1 MMILNPALGGLL
13 FINGKPGAKLQ
24 ELLNANRG
32 IPGKEIFVHPINLI
46 TLVAKQ
52 R

>member
-1 MMILNPALGGLL
+1 MMVLNPASGGLL
-13 FINGKPGAKLQ
+13 FINGNPGAKLQ

-32 IPGKEIFVHPINLI
+32 IPGKEIIPHRVNVLKLFFE
-46 TLVAKQ
+46 